1 MIGLRGKL
9 AAKSGG
15 ANRRRILIAGAVR
28 RKRFISDGHEVVGRF
43 STRSAAGKRIFAH
56 RLFALET
63 KVLEDD
69 RFVQKSR
76 RFSPKGSRKLGLGAS
91 LDSGGIE
98 RTTNVATLM
107 MTHLPSRAYAI
118 LQLISLRARSC
129 GTLLSRLIQ
138 R

>member
-1 MIGLRGKL
+1 MIDRCGKL
-9 AAKSGG
+9 AAKSSR
-15 ANRRRILIAGAVR
+15 ADRRRILVTHAVR

-43 STRSAAGKRIFAH
+43 STGSAAGKRIFAD
-56 RLFALET
+56 RVFALET
-63 KVLEDD
+63 KILKDD

-107 MTHLPSRAYAI
+107 MTHLPARAYAI
-118 LQLISLRARSC
+118 L
-129 GTLLSRLIQ
+129 
-138 R
+138 